1 MLLAIDVG
9 NTNIVFALLQGE
21 AVQSRYRTRT
31 LRDGTKED
39 YIALLRRSGLL
50 RGNIIGAILSSV
62 VPEAD
67 AAVMDAVKALTGLT
81 CLQVTPALRM
91 DMPIC
96 LDQPETL
103 AADII
108 CGCVGARTLTAE
120 PVAVV
125 DMGTATTIV
134 VMDREG
140 RYRGGAIMP
149 GVKLGLGALTAGTS
163 LLPDLTITK
172 PGKVIATETVES
184 LLSGAVYGAA
194 AMIDGVVSRME
205 EELGD
210 SLEIVITGGLGAVVR
225 PYCKRRVR
233 SDEDL
238 VFRGMAALYEKNQ

>member
-9 NTNIVFALLQGE
+9 NTNIVFALLQGD
-21 AVQSRYRTRT
+21 VVLSRSRTQT
-31 LRDGTKED
+31 LRNGTKED
-39 YIALLRRSGLL
+39 YIAVLRGSGLL
-50 RGNIIGAILSSV
+50 LDGVDGAVLSSV
-62 VPEAD
+62 VPETD

-108 CGCVGARTLTAE
+108 CGCVGARTLTAG

-233 SDEDL
+233 YDEDL